1 MSTTLY
7 TDAQLNDANNPI
19 DFNAEMPVIAH
30 GDSWF
35 AFGSVLPWQTG
46 NMLTTVKFPSATG
59 IVNYAAPMQKL
70 QGMADR
76 HRYPRF
82 VRAMTLRG
90 MPAWRAI
97 LLSGGGND
105 LFEAL
110 RASPD
115 IALGQRLLRTQ
126 AEWTNGTSASRYLS
140 DAGWRTLLDQL
151 MVAYTQFDEV
161 RHQSTNPDAPII
173 THVYDYATP
182 RNAPALSGMIG
193 PWLCGPL
200 KLFGIPEED
209 WIAVTHELLDRFN
222 TFLLTEVSS
231 RIANFH
237 VTDTSGILTPAKT
250 SDTDATTHW
259 ENEVHPTPKGYE
271 KLAKVLSDKV
281 AEVLA
286 PAAPAVAGLPAV
298 GAVKAVKP
306 RKGKK
311 AAKTQR

>member
-1 MSTTLY
+1 MTTPLY
-7 TDAQLNDANNPI
+7 SDAQLNDENNPI
-19 DFNAEMPVIAH
+19 DFNAQAPVIAH

-46 NMLTTVKFPSATG
+46 NMLNTVRFPSATG

-90 MPAWRAI
+90 MPKWQAI

-110 RASPD
+110 RASPN
-115 IALGQRLLRTQ
+115 IALGQRLLRTRP
-126 AEWTNGTSASRYLS
+126 EWTKSRGASKYLS
-140 DAGWRTLLDQL
+140 DAGWRMLLDQL
-151 MVAYTQFDEV
+151 MLAYTQFDEV

-200 KLFGIPEED
+200 KLFDIPEED
-209 WIAVTHELLDRFN
+209 WVAVVQELLDRFN
-222 TFLLTEVSS
+222 TFLLTEVSA

-237 VTDTSGILTPAKT
+237 VADTSGTLTPAKT
-250 SDTDATTHW
+250 TDTGATDHW
-259 ENEVHPTPKGYE
+259 ENEVHPNPAGYE
-271 KLAKVLSDKV
+271 KLAEVFSAKVAKVL
-281 AEVLA
+281 ALGA
-286 PAAPAVAGLPAV
+286 PAATGLAAAK
-298 GAVKAVKP
+298 AVKAS
-306 RKGKK
+306 KGN
-311 AAKTQR
+311 KTGKGQP